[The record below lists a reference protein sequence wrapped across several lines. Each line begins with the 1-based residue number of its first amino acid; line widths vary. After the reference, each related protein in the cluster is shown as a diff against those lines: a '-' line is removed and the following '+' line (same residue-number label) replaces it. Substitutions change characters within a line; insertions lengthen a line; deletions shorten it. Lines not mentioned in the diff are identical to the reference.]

1 MRLPRST
8 LCSTRSAATGSSR
21 ALVWY
26 LDTSL
31 ALHALLPTGDGRAAA
46 WLDQANL
53 AGSLFSSTLLE
64 LEIIRALRRERL
76 AVERAGEVLDRVNL
90 VSIDDGVLRAAAAIE
105 PHVRSSDA
113 IHLATCALL
122 GANAELAT
130 HDARMREVA
139 YALGRSAIDP
149 LDGTSEPRD

>member
-1 MRLPRST
+1 MRFGRSG
-8 LCSTRSAATGSSR
+8 RS

-31 ALHALLPTGDGRAAA
+31 ALHALLPTGDTRAAE
-46 WLDQANL
+46 WLDQADV
-53 AGSLFSSTLLE
+53 AGNVYSSTLLE
-64 LEIIRALRRERL
+64 LEIIRVLRREQL

-105 PHVRSSDA
+105 PHVRSLDA

-122 GANAELAT
+122 GGGVDLVT
-130 HDARMREVA
+130 HDVGMRDAAR
-139 YALGRSAIDP
+139 ALGRSVIDP
-149 LDGTSEPRD
+149 LDG